1 MSAFNMAS
9 LPAGGVTKDTPKKIL
24 LGAGTIH
31 KGLTYGVATA
41 GVFKVTFSGTWAEN
55 DRLSFMGTLK
65 VLTSEEANSTSTV
78 AAAFAAALANHA
90 VFTASASGNVVTLT
104 EKSGKEGMAGTQ
116 ITINKTSQSGTI
128 STTNTTPGVM
138 GGWNFK
144 QTIVGATSGGNKFT
158 ITPEIYQPEIDGT
171 AVKIKGLEA
180 KVAEKASLEVGFI
193 ELTKDIIKASIIG
206 QDGTFS
212 DENWD
217 LIESKQWMEDT
228 DYWDNVAFVGRTF
241 RGVPII
247 IILDNALMTSGLE
260 MNPKN
265 KESVNGTFTF
275 ECHQEITGNLSK
287 LPYHIYVPSASA
299 EIVIDE
305 L

>member
-1 MSAFNMAS
+1 MAAFNMAS
-9 LPAGGVTKDTPKKIL
+9 LPAGGVTEETPKKIL

-31 KGLTYGVATA
+31 KGLTYGNATK
-41 GVFKVTFSGTWAEN
+41 GVFKVTFSGTWAAN
-55 DRLSFMGTLK
+55 DRISFNGKVK
-65 VLTSEEANSTSTV
+65 VLSANEATSTTSV
-78 AAAFAAALANHA
+78 AEAFEELMHDDTTYT
-90 VFTASASGNVVTLT
+90 VSQSENVVTLT
-104 EKSGKEGMAGTQ
+104 EKTGKEGTTG
-116 ITINKTSQSGTI
+116 KTVVVNVTSTSGKV
-128 STTNTTPGVM
+128 STANPTPGVM

-158 ITPEIYQPEIDGT
+158 ISPEFYQPDIDG
-171 AVKIKGLEA
+171 AQVAIKGLKA
-180 KVAEKASLEVGFI
+180 KVAETASLEVGFI
-193 ELTKDIIKASIIG
+193 ELTKDIIKASIVG
-206 QDGTFS
+206 QDGTFT
-212 DENWD
+212 DTNWD

-241 RGVPII
+241 KGVPII

-299 EIVIDE
+299 EITIDE